1 MTMFDQHPFLS
12 ENWQAA
18 GFSNFSMVQ
27 EQAIPRILN
36 GEDLLVEA
44 PTGTGKTLAY
54 LLPIMQMLDP
64 NKKNTQA
71 IILAPTRELAMQVFE
86 VSQQFLK
93 GSNMTAASMIG
104 GAAIKRQLDKL
115 KKHPQ
120 LIVGTPNRIAEL
132 IDMKKLKMN
141 EVRTLVADEAD
152 QVLHP
157 STFEDVSYICQSAL
171 RDCQLLFFSATL
183 SDKVLLQAKKL
194 SDNPSVLSIKAT
206 AEDKKAID
214 HSYYVT
220 NRREK
225 PELLRKLARKDGVKA
240 LAFVNNSNYLS
251 RLKDILATKK
261 ISFDVLDSSTNKTE
275 RKNVLNRFRNDQ
287 IQLLLTTDLAAR
299 GLDIDNITH
308 VFHYDLSED
317 ARTYLHRSGRTGR
330 MGKEGSVVTLLLPGE
345 EKYLEKITQKLDLEL
360 TRKNV
365 PRPSTTKS
373 RKRH

>member
-1 MTMFDQHPFLS
+1 MTMFDQHPFLN
-12 ENWQAA
+12 ENWKSS
-18 GFSNFSMVQ
+18 GFTTFSAVQ

-44 PTGTGKTLAY
+44 PTGTGKTLAF
-54 LLPIMQMLDP
+54 LLPIMQKLDP
-64 NKKNTQA
+64 TKKNTQA

-86 VSQQFLK
+86 VAQKFLQ
-93 GSNMTAASMIG
+93 GSEMTAASMIG

-120 LIVGTPNRIAEL
+120 LIIGTPNRIAEL
-132 IDMKKLKMN
+132 IEMKKLKMN
-141 EVRTLVADEAD
+141 EVRTIVADEAD

-157 STFEDVSYICQSAL
+157 STMEDVSYICQSAL

-183 SDKVLLQAKKL
+183 SDKVLMQAKKL

-206 AEDKKAID
+206 AEAKKAIN

-225 PELLRKLARKDGVKA
+225 PELLRKLARKEGVKA

-317 ARTYLHRSGRTGR
+317 AKTYLHRSGRTGR

-360 TRKNV
+360 TRKNA
-365 PRPSTTKS
+365 PAPKA
-373 RKRH
+373 RKRK

>member
-12 ENWQAA
+12 ENWEAA
-18 GFSNFSMVQ
+18 GFTNLSQVQ

-54 LLPIMQMLDP
+54 LLPIIQNLDP

-71 IILAPTRELAMQVFE
+71 IVLAPTRELAMQVFE
-86 VSQQFLK
+86 VSQVFLK
-93 GSNMTAASMIG
+93 DSGMTAASMIG

-120 LIVGTPNRIAEL
+120 VIVGTPNRIAEL

-141 EVRTLVADEAD
+141 EVRTIVADEAD

-157 STFEDVSYICQSAL
+157 STIEDVSYICQSAL

-183 SDKVLLQAKKL
+183 SDKVLAQAKKL

-206 AEDKKAID
+206 DEEKKVID

-240 LAFVNNSNYLS
+240 LAFVNNSKYLS

-330 MGKEGSVVTLLLPGE
+330 MGKEGAVVTLLLPGE

-360 TRKNV
+360 TRKKV
-365 PRPSTTKS
+365 PQPSNKRGN
-373 RKRH
+373 RK

>member
-1 MTMFDQHPFLS
+1 MTMFDHHPFLS
-12 ENWQAA
+12 ENWEAA
-18 GFSNFSMVQ
+18 GFTDLSQVQ

-54 LLPIMQMLDP
+54 LLPIIQNLDP

-71 IILAPTRELAMQVFE
+71 IVLAPTRELAMQVFE
-86 VSQQFLK
+86 VSQVFLK
-93 GSNMTAASMIG
+93 GSGMTAASMIG

-141 EVRTLVADEAD
+141 EVKTIVADEAD

-157 STFEDVSYICQSAL
+157 STIEDVSYISQSAL

-183 SDKVLLQAKKL
+183 SDKVLTQAKKL

-206 AEDKKAID
+206 DEEKKVID

-225 PELLRKLARKDGVKA
+225 PELLRKLARKEGVKA
-240 LAFVNNSNYLS
+240 LAFVNNSKYLS
-251 RLKDILATKK
+251 RLKEILATKK

-360 TRKNV
+360 TRKKV
-365 PRPSTTKS
+365 PQPSHKRGN
-373 RKRH
+373 RK